1 MLGNKRDVDLYLM
14 VTHQQAPEGR
24 AWVRAKWHV
33 VLMPWLCISRGAPS
47 NIAQVGCEMSL
58 QIFLGPHWVVGR
70 HSGVGPSTV
79 CCITWFSGPG
89 VVELHECFPLLS
101 A

>member
-24 AWVRAKWHV
+24 ASVRAKWHI

-58 QIFLGPHWVVGR
+58 QIFLGPHWVVGGTVV
-70 HSGVGPSTV
+70 SG
-79 CCITWFSGPG
+79 
-89 VVELHECFPLLS
+89 
-101 A
+101 